1 MLMKRISGKIF
12 SLFAML
18 ALVPAIFFS
27 MFFLSKETNASAETK
42 ASISSIDDVSD
53 KNSYFT
59 MKATPVSRNGGT
71 IIGSTQTVTTEN
83 GDRKFYCF
91 NWRDI
96 SSITFNFTSNLSG
109 SKSIFTNYQ
118 FLVTAIQTENLQTSM
133 GQASPKQ
140 LLSGTITSN
149 SPSFPNV
156 YYYMDS
162 NTNTSDSQYKFSGND
177 FGIYK
182 FDFNYTF
189 VEDSSS
195 DSQAHTLSIG
205 ELYIAILPDDVDTIS
220 VGRVSL
226 KYTVTSSKEL
236 MNVYQITF
244 SNPEIFK
251 YVNPKYIKWSV
262 FGKDK
267 KNAEYVLTKAI
278 RDNGYLS
285 YKYIWEA
292 LPTEMQEGSSF
303 ILDTNNIEGT
313 WNVHCTIYNSDWT
326 EKTSL
331 STGKLS
337 TIKHKEKSYI
347 WLILG
352 IVFGVIIIATTIVLL
367 IYKNKNK
374 KKT

>member
-1 MLMKRISGKIF
+1 MLMKTLKGKIF
-12 SLFAML
+12 SLLTLL

-27 MFFLSKETNASAETK
+27 ALFLSKGTSSYADTNNTTT
-42 ASISSIDDVSD
+42 SIDDVSD
-53 KNSYFT
+53 KNSLFT
-59 MKATPVSRNGGT
+59 MRATPVSRNGVT
-71 IIGSTQTVTTEN
+71 IFGKTQTVTTEN

-109 SKSIFTNYQ
+109 SKSIFTGYE

-140 LLSGTITSN
+140 LLSGTIASN
-149 SPSFPNV
+149 SPSIPNI
-156 YYYMDS
+156 YYYIDS
-162 NTNTSDSQYKFSGND
+162 DANTSDSQYKFSGND

-182 FDFNYTF
+182 FDFNYTY
-189 VEDSSS
+189 VEDSSP
-195 DSQAHTLSIG
+195 DSPSHTLSIG

-220 VGRVSL
+220 VSRISL
-226 KYTVTSSKEL
+226 SYTVASSKEL
-236 MNVYQITF
+236 MNVYHITF

-251 YVNPKYIKWSV
+251 YINPKYIKWSV

-267 KNAEYVLTKAI
+267 KNAEYVLTKQI

-303 ILDTNNIEGT
+303 ILDTNNIEGNWT
-313 WNVHCTIYNSDWT
+313 VHCTIYNSDWT

-352 IVFGVIIIATTIVLL
+352 IVFGVIIIATATGLL
-367 IYKNKNK
+367 IYKSKNK
-374 KKT
+374 KKN

>member
-1 MLMKRISGKIF
+1 MKRISGKIF

-140 LLSGTITSN
+140 LISGTITSN